1 MEALEALELEGT
13 WKEDQDSG
21 SCASLFGRVGVWVRP
36 LGIDFQLAIAVA
48 IAIYCLSLWARRTH
62 CLDRPRPAPDL
73 SHPIPSYLIL
83 HCTTPPVRHI
93 KFASPS
99 LYVCNY
105 FELN

>member
-1 MEALEALELEGT
+1 M
-13 WKEDQDSG
+13 
-21 SCASLFGRVGVWVRP
+21 WVRP

-99 LYVCNY
+99 LYVITSSSIERANE
-105 FELN
+105 FEMPIAVYWMSWMDWTP